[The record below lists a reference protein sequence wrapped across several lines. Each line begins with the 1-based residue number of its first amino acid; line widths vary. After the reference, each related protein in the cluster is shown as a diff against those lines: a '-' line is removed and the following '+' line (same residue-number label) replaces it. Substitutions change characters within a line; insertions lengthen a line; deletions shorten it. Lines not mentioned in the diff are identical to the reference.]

1 MRSERST
8 VWKLTGAMLSS
19 DTLGHDGHVLWTA
32 GRDIDDGVYSYWTD
46 GKAEN
51 GKLVADKLE
60 SLGKKYGC
68 DITTTA
74 SMDMSSMVGGNDI
87 SIALY
92 SDDLDLL
99 RTTGSSIEKQL
110 SKMKSS

>member
-1 MRSERST
+1 MENL
-8 VWKLTGAMLSS
+8 KTGNLLQTNLRVSA
-19 DTLGHDGHVLWTA
+19 
-32 GRDIDDGVYSYWTD
+32 
-46 GKAEN
+46 
-51 GKLVADKLE
+51 
-60 SLGKKYGC
+60 KKYGC

-74 SMDMSSMVGGNDI
+74 SMDMSSMMGGNGI

-110 SKMKSS
+110 SKMKSLEDVSDVE